1 MRKYCLSELIVELES
16 GSRPEGGVKS
26 SQGEVFS
33 LGAEHLND
41 YGGFNFKN
49 PRYIPLDFYLNQKKG
64 KLAKNDI
71 LLVKDGATTGKVS
84 FVDNS
89 FPYKNASINEHVF
102 RLKIDESRCVPKFLF
117 WFLRSPKGQNQL
129 MKDFRGATVGG
140 ITKNF
145 INKVNFNLPPLS
157 EQRRIVKTLDTIQ
170 GLIDKRKETIRLL
183 DEYIKAVFL
192 DMFGETEQT
201 ATLGELL
208 KSKESFKCGPFG
220 SQLKIGEFVK
230 EGIPVYGIDNVSI
243 NGFIDAKPK
252 FITPEKFEELSAFS
266 VSADDILI
274 TRTGTVGRSCLAPK
288 KIPKAIIGPNLLKVR
303 CNPSVILPEY
313 LSFALNH
320 DRSVIDQVLSMSPGA
335 TVAVYNTTNLKNLRI
350 KVPEIKKQHEFLL
363 RYGNVRKINMLFQDN
378 DHLIKRFFNRVLSQ
392 SIT

>member
-1 MRKYCLSELIVELES
+1 MRRKAKLYEFVHIEKGNKVSEYTSSPGDGLSRYIQIDDLRNNNNIKFTSEKGVRVNEQDLIIAWDGANAGLVGYKLEGVIGSTLAKISINSDEVIPAYLGRFLQSKNELIKSQRTGTTIPHVHRQTLLNLEM
-16 GSRPEGGVKS
+16 
-26 SQGEVFS
+26 
-33 LGAEHLND
+33 
-41 YGGFNFKN
+41 
-49 PRYIPLDFYLNQKKG
+49 
-64 KLAKNDI
+64 
-71 LLVKDGATTGKVS
+71 T
-84 FVDNS
+84 
-89 FPYKNASINEHVF
+89 
-102 RLKIDESRCVPKFLF
+102 
-117 WFLRSPKGQNQL
+117 
-129 MKDFRGATVGG
+129 
-140 ITKNF
+140 
-145 INKVNFNLPPLS
+145 LPPLP
-157 EQRRIVKTLDTIQ
+157 EQQRIVKTLDTIQ

-183 DEYIKAVFL
+183 DDYIKAVFL

-350 KVPEIKKQHEFLL
+350 KIPEIKKQHEFLL
-363 RYGNVRKINMLFQDN
+363 KYGYVRKINMLFQMN
-378 DHLIKRFFNRVLSQ
+378 DHLIKSFFNRVLSQ